1 MTTPPSS
8 RSQSPAAPASPRAP
22 VETVDELKQE
32 FLTACAAAFD
42 EWLDPQGELWGD
54 HLTEMEQQLHT
65 TSRSLAIA
73 LVEKRLRADPRADP
87 DRSFHCPKCKRPLR
101 MQTRRA
107 PRRLNTT
114 LGAVAMERP
123 YCVCDHCG
131 FAGAPLDYALAIP
144 AQGPSTARREL
155 VSHAATI
162 GRSFGKAQVTLAKQ
176 SRIKLTVEGVRRGAE
191 REGRQVVEDHR
202 AQVQACFENRGRMSD
217 APSEPFPLLV
227 ITCDG
232 GRVQTRAEN
241 PQERWKESK
250 VGCVY
255 DAVPH
260 PDPAARTA
268 EDYTGAQ
275 ALTKTY
281 TATMESWEYLGRLVF
296 TEACSRG
303 YFQAQEILFISD
315 AAIGIMSVY
324 QTHFLPNA
332 HLIIDWYHG
341 ASHLSDCAKA
351 AFPHEPT
358 AATPWFERQKAH
370 LWAGELQPVIAAIEA
385 ESKRVGRP
393 PPNTPDTDPR
403 VVLHRNVGYFTNHQA
418 AMDYPT
424 YRAKGWPIS
433 SGVAEGT
440 VKQLG
445 LRVKGSEQFWNLWG
459 AEEMLALCALQASE
473 DGRWDRYWERR
484 STPPPDASIF

>member
-1 MTTPPSS
+1 MV
-8 RSQSPAAPASPRAP
+8 R
-22 VETVDELKQE
+22 DLKQE
-32 FLTACAAAFD
+32 FLTRCAAAFD

-54 HLTEMEQQLHT
+54 HLTEMEERLQT
-65 TSRSLAIA
+65 TSRSLAMA
-73 LVEKRLRADPRADP
+73 LLCQRLRADPRADP
-87 DRSFHCPKCKRPLR
+87 DRRFDCPKCNRPLR
-101 MQTRRA
+101 TQARQA
-107 PRRLNTT
+107 PRQLNTS
-114 LGAVAMERP
+114 LGAVPLTRP

-131 FAGAPLDYALAIP
+131 FAGAPLDYALGIP
-144 AQGPSTARREL
+144 AQGPSSARREL
-155 VSHAATI
+155 VAHAATTS
-162 GRSFGKAQVTLAKQ
+162 RSFHRAQTTLAKQ
-176 SRIKLTVEGVRRGAE
+176 SRIRLSVEGVRRGAE
-191 REGRQVVEDHR
+191 REGRRVVEETR
-202 AQVQACFENRGRMSD
+202 ARVHACFENQGRVPD
-217 APSEPFPLLV
+217 APQESLALLV

-241 PQERWKESK
+241 KQERWKESK

-255 DAVPH
+255 DAVPD

-268 EDYTGAQ
+268 EHYRGAQ

-281 TATMESWEYLGRLVF
+281 AATTESWEHLGQMVF
-296 TEACSRG
+296 TEACHRG
-303 YFQAQEILFISD
+303 YFQAQQRLFISD

-358 AATPWFERQKAH
+358 AATPWFECLKTH
-370 LWAGELQPVIAAIEA
+370 LWAGELQPVIAAIDV
-385 ESKRVGRP
+385 ESKRVGLP

-459 AEEMLALCALQASE
+459 ADEMLALCALEASE
-473 DGRWDRYWERR
+473 DARWDRYWKRR
-484 STPPPDASIF
+484 STPPPDASFF